1 MEIIIDIEYMNLE
14 NKEII
19 AMYEGK
25 IIRYNNNFFLVG
37 SDTII
42 KLPPKHFSEFT
53 KNIGMQQIRL
63 KNISNEL
70 KRAKERIGNLSA
82 HIQKNK
88 RGIS

>member
-42 KLPPKHFSEFT
+42 KLPSKHFYEFT

-63 KNISNEL
+63 KNISSSLKEPRKEL
-70 KRAKERIGNLSA
+70 SP
-82 HIQKNK
+82 
-88 RGIS
+88 